1 MPFLVELKTTLDW
14 CLTKTTLDIFQWLEL
29 AEVNN
34 QMFNAK
40 MSNTSYYKRK
50 LGQKIGPFE
59 KKFCGSICLTIM
71 LFFLVGPFVFFSNLR
86 IIAAYNPISDLSIDF
101 ALQIQ
106 DNASNDTIKSTYE
119 FKLYQS

>member
-1 MPFLVELKTTLDW
+1 
-14 CLTKTTLDIFQWLEL
+14 
-29 AEVNN
+29 
-34 QMFNAK
+34 MFNAK

-101 ALQIQ
+101 AIQIQ
-106 DNASNDTIKSTYE
+106 DNASNETVKSTYE

>member
-1 MPFLVELKTTLDW
+1 
-14 CLTKTTLDIFQWLEL
+14 
-29 AEVNN
+29 
-34 QMFNAK
+34 
-40 MSNTSYYKRK
+40 
-50 LGQKIGPFE
+50 
-59 KKFCGSICLTIM
+59 M